1 MKNIK
6 YIFAALVYLAALS
19 CQKESLPQSTPETGS
34 EENLVPLVL
43 STGVDTKTS
52 LQTDGSIYWSEG
64 DQISVID
71 NGIAGGDTKIH
82 EFSISNIKGSS
93 ATFSGNVRKSTTQIC
108 AVYPSSL
115 LVSGQVAS
123 QYTGLGSNRDITVRI
138 PSEQTAKPGTFN
150 DNLNISVAKASVSYV
165 NGSEL
170 PSTTS
175 IKFKNVCALL
185 SFTMPASLPGTIEEV
200 TISSSVNIAG
210 KMDIDYSGDTPMF
223 DGLSE
228 AVTHVSM
235 VGDFAAN
242 QTYYFVLAP
251 VELDGISINVTDS
264 EGNVYRKSKA
274 GEIQLNQGTYRS
286 LGTLNFD
293 KMQAITIS
301 PEHTYG
307 ESDVLTGT
315 KLTVALP
322 HADITDVD
330 LIVKNAAGA
339 EVRKITDASSFTNG
353 VIANVKTDPTDW
365 PYLPKGEYTLS
376 GSYTSLVK
384 GNIDVLDNKF
394 TVSETPRPRTVTYCY
409 PYTSYTEKKNT
420 LDGSTIYFRF
430 KVDVSEEILTNANY
444 TGLFKSNLNESPAS
458 AAALEEGML
467 VSSLANQAWKAH
479 TITSITCSFD
489 GSSSGSIYNPKVVV
503 HVTGIPYDY
512 SFTNKSL
519 DVIKNDSWTPNGDA
533 NIFDLSV
540 LGASLYKG
548 LFLSSRAKEGGFLG
562 IGAKWVAKNGY
573 MVSLPFYIP
582 ETINLQ
588 ASVRT
593 TGYVSVGDTRTVTG
607 YLGAVATAKE
617 KCGTATAF
625 STTCTMYTSTG
636 DSGYYSIQ
644 FQPSKNRLCIA
655 SEQVTDNN
663 GNIYHFLNEA
673 HLRYAE

>member
-489 GSSSGSIYNPKVVV
+489 GSSSGSIYNPDKVV
-503 HVTGIPYDY
+503 HVTGIPYEY
-512 SFTNKSL
+512 SF
-519 DVIKNDSWTPNGDA
+519 
-533 NIFDLSV
+533 
-540 LGASLYKG
+540 
-548 LFLSSRAKEGGFLG
+548 EGGNYSGWTLNGAKADRPYSYNQKAIILQDREYSKGFWG
-562 IGAKWVAKNGY
+562 IGATDKYYKGF
-573 MVSLPFYIP
+573 MVSPSFYIP
-582 ETINLQ
+582 
-588 ASVRT
+588 ASMNVAATVKARAFHSNDKEILLYVEAVSNNTTSPNTTSSSLKKTSVAAGNRT
-593 TGYVSVGDTRTVTG
+593 PTPTDYTLSGIGMSPSLPYISIDCESRKENVSRDV
-607 YLGAVATAKE
+607 
-617 KCGTATAF
+617 F
-625 STTCTMYTSTG
+625 SVHNVIIEY
-636 DSGYYSIQ
+636 
-644 FQPSKNRLCIA
+644 N
-655 SEQVTDNN
+655 
-663 GNIYHFLNEA
+663 
-673 HLRYAE
+673 